1 MAHSPSA
8 RLWGRSAMNP
18 LALMVEAD
26 FAAFVDAIPDAV
38 AIADERGRI
47 TLVNAQ
53 TEKLFGYSAT
63 ELTGQPIEILIPE
76 RFRRNH
82 PHHRESFQ
90 RNAHAR
96 PMGTGLDLYGLRK
109 DRTEFP
115 VEISLSPFNTRQGKL
130 VIAAIRDVTDRKER
144 DEAFWKLNRRLEQEK
159 AYRSLVEHAPYGIY
173 RAGIEDDQFL
183 AVNPALMHMLGYER
197 EHELLRLS
205 ITRDVYKNPKD
216 RQAHIELARKQHH
229 FQAFE
234 VEWKR
239 KDGSPLFVRLSGR
252 RGSEDDGPEYMD
264 VVAEDVSE
272 RHKLEQ
278 QFQKAQRL
286 EAVAHLAG
294 GVAHDFNNLLGVITG
309 YAFMLQ
315 SDLDPSHPNREKV
328 DGILQAAQSA
338 ATLTREL
345 LAISRR
351 QVLQPT
357 VLDLNQIVEQTQKI
371 LVRVLS
377 DDVRLRVE
385 LAPELGRVKL
395 DRTQIEQVL
404 LNLVLNARDAMPNGG
419 EIRIETANAH
429 LDENYAKTHAGV
441 QPGEYVVL
449 SVIDN
454 GKGMDAATQG
464 RVFEPFFTTKSPEK
478 GTGLGLASVYG
489 IVQQSGGHIWL
500 YSEPGIGTT
509 FKIYFPRVYE
519 KTGTAAARPSPRS
532 FRGTET
538 VLLVE
543 DHALLRK
550 VTTEMMRDMGYNVM
564 VADSADAAL
573 EIVGGNRDIH
583 LLVTDVVMPGMNG
596 LALRQKV
603 MELRPSMRTL
613 LMSGY
618 SGDVISQYGD
628 IGPGT
633 ALLTKPF
640 TAEALGAHMRALL
653 DARS

>member
-1 MAHSPSA
+1 MK
-8 RLWGRSAMNP
+8 RLAFEFETNF
-18 LALMVEAD
+18 V
-26 FAAFVDAIPDAV
+26 AFVDAIPDAV
-38 AIADERGRI
+38 AIVDDGGRI
-47 TLVNAQ
+47 ILANAQ

-82 PHHRESFQ
+82 PHHRASFHD
-90 RNAHAR
+90 NARVR

-109 DRTEFP
+109 DDTEFP
-115 VEISLSPFNTRQGKL
+115 VEISLSPLTASGSSM

-144 DEAFWKLNRRLEQEK
+144 EEALWKLNRRLEKEK
-159 AYRSLVEHAPYGIY
+159 AYRSLVENAPYGIY
-173 RAGIEDDQFL
+173 RAGVEDDQFL

-205 ITRDVYKNPKD
+205 IGDDVYRNPAD
-216 RQAHIELARKQHH
+216 RVAHLELARRERH
-229 FQAFE
+229 FQGVE

-252 RGSEDDGPEYMD
+252 RGSEDPGPEYLD
-264 VVAEDVSE
+264 VVAEDITD
-272 RHKLEQ
+272 RRKLED

-309 YAFMLQ
+309 YAFMMQTDSEL
-315 SDLDPSHPNREKV
+315 SSPNRERAE
-328 DGILQAAQSA
+328 GILQAAASA
-338 ATLTREL
+338 GTLTRDL

-351 QVLQPT
+351 QVLRPT
-357 VLDLNQIVEQTQKI
+357 VLDLNAVVRETEKI
-371 LVRVLS
+371 LLRVLGE
-377 DDVRLRVE
+377 DIRLRSE
-385 LAPELGRVKL
+385 LDPELGRVKL

-404 LNLVLNARDAMPNGG
+404 LNLVINARDAMPNGG
-419 EIRIETANAH
+419 EIRIASANAH
-429 LDENYAKTHAGV
+429 LDENYGKTHAGV

-449 SVIDN
+449 SVIDT
-454 GKGMDAATQG
+454 GKGMDSATQA
-464 RVFEPFFTTKSPEK
+464 RVFEPFFTTKAPEK

-500 YSEPGIGTT
+500 YSEPGTGTT
-509 FKIYFPRVYE
+509 FKIYFPRVYDRTE
-519 KTGTAAARPSPRS
+519 TASTRRPAAKS
-532 FRGTET
+532 RGSET

-550 VTTEMMRDMGYNVM
+550 VTTEMMRDMGYTVE
-564 VADSADAAL
+564 VADTAEAAL
-573 EIVGGNRDIH
+573 EIARSNREIH
-583 LLVTDVVMPGMNG
+583 LLVTDVVMPEMNG
-596 LALRQKV
+596 LTLRDHVVALRPK
-603 MELRPSMRTL
+603 MRTL

-618 SGDVISQYGD
+618 SGDVISQYGE
-628 IGPGT
+628 IGAGT

-640 TAEALGAHMRALL
+640 TAEALGAQMRSLL
-653 DARS
+653 DEK